1 MVAYPSIWNG
11 TSTISRRTPMQVIRT
26 CKYTMLRRLIWAV
39 VLVTLC
45 AFSVIALADT
55 PPKALLEHV
64 SSHKLVHD
72 KRCNV
77 TFLNLK
83 HVQCMIYYDEA
94 RDTTWL
100 VLFDEK
106 LNITHVA
113 RNKAGKEELLWC
125 HEKVCV

>member
-1 MVAYPSIWNG
+1 
-11 TSTISRRTPMQVIRT
+11 
-26 CKYTMLRRLIWAV
+26 MLRRLALAV
-39 VLVTLC
+39 ALVLLCLVPVLV
-45 AFSVIALADT
+45 LADT
-55 PPKALLEHV
+55 PPKALLKHI

-77 TFLNLK
+77 AFLNLK

-106 LNITHVA
+106 INITHVA
-113 RNKAGKEELLWC
+113 RNKAGKEEVLWC
-125 HEKVCV
+125 HERVCV